1 MQISSAVGTVF
12 FLCISCMKEGDALG
26 KATGIRNYRQRVKEL
41 KELNLTSDLLSS
53 VVFEDTAAIQD
64 VLRILTG
71 ICDLKILRVEPQRS
85 LRNLYGRSSILD
97 IWAEDSRGNQYNMEI
112 QIAENEDHLKRSR
125 FIQSRID
132 SRSLGSGMGYDE
144 LPDLYLIFV
153 TEKDFLNV
161 RTGITRIVRIIKGT
175 DRQIE
180 NGVHE
185 IYANLE
191 YPAEDE
197 EVTRLL
203 QFIGDTN
210 NPEIS
215 RDGFQNLSE
224 RVEYLKNE
232 TGGARGMC
240 ELMEREWN
248 NGREEGRKE
257 GELFRLIDQVVKKR
271 DRNITV
277 EGIADALEEEEVMIQ
292 RILLAASEAGSDKVE
307 EIFACL

>member
-1 MQISSAVGTVF
+1 MQISSVMETVF

-191 YPAEDE
+191 YPSEDE

>member
-1 MQISSAVGTVF
+1 MQISSVIETVF

-132 SRSLGSGMGYDE
+132 SRSLGSGMGHDE